1 MPRLPWFRLT
11 LPYPHSWKVGECT
24 CKALESGG
32 WTWLT
37 YLSRRFYEF
46 IQSHF
51 LSRQQCI
58 ASPVDLVV
66 PWQQGRC
73 DNKLDSFVRKC
84 EAIRWQAGLPRGI
97 LYDFVGAGLGNYWSL
112 IFTELKYENLNKFD
126 TSVRHEIQ
134 FLSTSHIS
142 WNFQISI
149 PSISEAWPPPVPNL
163 RGYAPATPISKGL
176 LTLRCQIHRKEVNLK
191 PVCDSATSGHRKCT
205 VACSPSKKV
214 DLHFN
219 PF

>member
-84 EAIRWQAGLPRGI
+84 EAIRWQADLPRGI
-97 LYDFVGAGLGNYWSL
+97 LYDFAGAGLGNYWSL

-126 TSVRHEIQ
+126 TSVPHEIQ

-142 WNFQISI
+142 WNFHPTSPPFQKPGLHLSQIC
-149 PSISEAWPPPVPNL
+149 A
-163 RGYAPATPISKGL
+163 ATL
-176 LTLRCQIHRKEVNLK
+176 LQRQSVK
-191 PVCDSATSGHRKCT
+191 VCWLYGVKFTEKRW
-205 VACSPSKKV
+205 
-214 DLHFN
+214 
-219 PF
+219 

>member
-1 MPRLPWFRLT
+1 MPRLTWFRLT
-11 LPYPHSWKVGECT
+11 LPYPQGWKVGECT

-37 YLSRRFYEF
+37 CLSMRFYEC

-58 ASPVDLVV
+58 ASPADLVV

-73 DNKLDSFVRKC
+73 DNKLHSFVRKC
-84 EAIRWQAGLPRGI
+84 EAIRCQADLPRGI
-97 LYDFVGAGLGNYWSL
+97 LYDFAGAGLGNYWSL

-134 FLSTSHIS
+134 FLSTSPP
-142 WNFQISI
+142 FQKPGLHLSQICAATLLQRQSVKVWK
-149 PSISEAWPPPVPNL
+149 SDSASDSVDSTVSNSQK
-163 RGYAPATPISKGL
+163 RGDGM
-176 LTLRCQIHRKEVNLK
+176 

-205 VACSPSKKV
+205 VACYHSKKV